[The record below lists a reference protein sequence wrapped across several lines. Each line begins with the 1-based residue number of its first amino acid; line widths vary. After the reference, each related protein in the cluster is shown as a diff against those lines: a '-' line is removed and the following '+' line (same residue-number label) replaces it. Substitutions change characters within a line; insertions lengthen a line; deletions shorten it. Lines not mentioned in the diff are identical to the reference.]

1 MEMPIL
7 GVLVLFQRSRLAIV
21 MFSETLCRREN
32 FGGVVEGVGGGSRR
46 GNLHTGSAVRKLAR
60 PETLNMAAL

>member
-1 MEMPIL
+1 MPIL

-32 FGGVVEGVGGGSRR
+32 FGGVVEGVGGESQRR
-46 GNLHTGSAVRKLAR
+46 PAHRVSGEETGAAR
-60 PETLNMAAL
+60 NIKHGRFVMS